1 MSLPVFQSREGH
13 SGSESGSDVLT
24 DECDFTLEP
33 LAAILTFEKGPTAMQ
48 RSRNTAS
55 VIIKCF
61 TAWLELVA
69 FPATD
74 FCDALCGFSVHGA
87 LFGVSVAGLRM
98 FSEMIGMSRKVSRV
112 T

>member
-1 MSLPVFQSREGH
+1 MVQGAGFGV
-13 SGSESGSDVLT
+13 SESGGDVLAN
-24 DECDFTLEP
+24 EGNLTLEP
-33 LAAILTFEKGPTAMQ
+33 LASILTFDKGPTAMQ

-74 FCDALCGFSVHGA
+74 FCDAL
-87 LFGVSVAGLRM
+87 AG
-98 FSEMIGMSRKVSRV
+98 G
-112 T
+112 

>member
-1 MSLPVFQSREGH
+1 VF
-13 SGSESGSDVLT
+13 T

-33 LAAILTFEKGPTAMQ
+33 LAAILTFVKSPTLMQ

-98 FSEMIGMSRKVSRV
+98 FSEMRFVAAWDKLIVAFVPDVYVCDKWPDQN
-112 T
+112 